1 MTKPDIKQKTG
12 NLPRLITPSILWTG
26 GCLAVPFGLDKIHCY
41 MSAYLIKGSQ
51 KTLLVDTGNPYHND
65 TILPE
70 VKAFLDGRP
79 LDYVFA
85 THYEWPHAGL
95 LPNWMDQYPN
105 ATLVGDLPETDLYYP
120 EYAKRVMRVKPGDRL
135 DLGETELDFPARDL
149 ARHRNPVGLR
159 HARPRAVRLRCA
171 SLFPLSP
178 SRRMRS
184 PVERNAA
191 DEPGMVQLST
201 ELTMAWGRSTNA
213 KETLED
219 IARLIELLKPELIA
233 PAHGNVIDQKECSC
247 PRVELGTAA
256 VTKRLT

>member
-1 MTKPDIKQKTG
+1 MTKLDIKEKTG
-12 NLPRLITPSILWTG
+12 DLPRLITPSILWTG

-70 VKAFLDGRP
+70 VRAFLDGRP

-95 LPNWMDQYPN
+95 LPNWMDEYPN
-105 ATLVGDLPETDLYYP
+105 AVLVGDLPETDLYYP
-120 EYAKRVMRVKPGDRL
+120 EYANRVMQVKPGDTL
-135 DLGETELDFPARDL
+135 DLGDRELVFLPAIWRDIETLWAFDTKDRVLFASDAFPYFHYHHHGECDHL
-149 ARHRNPVGLR
+149 TSETPEMN
-159 HARPRAVRLRCA
+159 
-171 SLFPLSP
+171 
-178 SRRMRS
+178 
-184 PVERNAA
+184 
-191 DEPGMVQLST
+191 PGMVQLST

-219 IARLIELLKPELIA
+219 ITRLVTMLKPELIA
-233 PAHGNVIDQKECSC
+233 PAHGNVVDQKELFI
-247 PRVELGTAA
+247 PRVELGAPA
-256 VTKRLT
+256 VTKRLS